1 VGKVTLPGVPSI
13 YDEVPYTNLPFTQTR
28 PSALATVAAL
38 HGLSFA
44 DPREA
49 RVLELGCGAGANL
62 CGIAAASP
70 GVSALGVD
78 LAPTAIATASA
89 IAAAASLEN
98 VRFEVADVKALGD
111 GRLGQFDY
119 VIVHGLYAWGDASLR
134 AATLAACKAHLAPDG
149 LAYVSYNAHPG
160 GYIRRMLRDMAQ
172 YHARG
177 LSDPRERAERARL
190 LFALLHRLG
199 EAGGPTFYDGVL
211 GEDVHAL
218 AVGPTE
224 MLVHDLLSADYE
236 PVWLVDFVTAARS
249 AGLEYVAD
257 AIPEAS
263 RVPQWTDAV
272 EEFVTAASEGDRV
285 AREQYFDVLVVRRFR
300 HSMLCHGGRSVV
312 GGIDVGAVPRL
323 LVEAAGEGDGSEP
336 SALLA
341 AAIRALD
348 PARGPVPFGAL
359 LSSLHGASEADLAE
373 ALVEGFHADR
383 VAFHAVPPPGVLEP
397 GPHPR
402 ASPLVRSQA
411 RPGALLTALTNH
423 VVRINDEPT
432 ARLLSLLDGTR
443 DREAIRREFE
453 AADLGPLSSEALAD
467 ALSHFARAMLLVE

>member
-1 VGKVTLPGVPSI
+1 VATI
-13 YDEVPYTNLPFTQTR
+13 FDAVPYTNLPFTQTR
-28 PSALATVAAL
+28 PAALATVAAL
-38 HGLSFA
+38 HGLTAA

-78 LAPTAIATASA
+78 LAATAIATASGL
-89 IAAAASLEN
+89 AAAAGLSN
-98 VRFEVADVKALGD
+98 VRFEVADVTSLGD
-111 GRLGQFDY
+111 GGLGEFDY
-119 VIVHGLYAWGDASLR
+119 VIVHGLYAWGDARLR
-134 AATLAACKAHLAPDG
+134 AATLAACRAHMASDG

-177 LSDPRERAERARL
+177 LSDPRDRAERARL

-211 GEDVHAL
+211 GEDVHSL

-224 MLVHDLLSADYE
+224 MLVHDLLSAEYE
-236 PVWLVDFVTAARS
+236 PVWLVDFVAAARET
-249 AGLEYVAD
+249 GLDYVAD

-263 RVPQWTDAV
+263 RRPPWSDAV
-272 EEFVTAASEGDRV
+272 EAFVADASAGDRV
-285 AREQYFDVLVVRRFR
+285 AREQYFDFLVVRRFR
-300 HSMLCHGGRSVV
+300 HSVICHGGRSPASE
-312 GGIDVGAVPRL
+312 IDLAAVPRL
-323 LVEAAGEGDGSEP
+323 LVEAAGDGDGREP
-336 SALLA
+336 GPLLA
-341 AAIRALD
+341 AALAQLSPAPRPIAFSALREALD
-348 PARGPVPFGAL
+348 APEGA
-359 LSSLHGASEADLAE
+359 LAE
-373 ALVEGFHADR
+373 ALVEGFHAAR
-383 VAFHAVPPPGVLEP
+383 IAFHAVPPPGVAEP
-397 GPHPR
+397 GLHPR

-432 ARLLSLLDGTR
+432 ARLLGLLDGRR
-443 DREAIRREFE
+443 DREAILRDF
-453 AADLGPLSSEALAD
+453 AALSLGPLSAEALDD

>member
-1 VGKVTLPGVPSI
+1 VGKVTLPSVATV
-13 YDEVPYTNLPFTQTR
+13 YDEIPYTNLPFTQTR
-28 PSALATVAAL
+28 PAALATVAAL
-38 HGLSFA
+38 HGLAAA
-44 DPREA
+44 DPRRA

-78 LAPTAIATASA
+78 LAPTAIDTASS
-89 IAAAASLEN
+89 IASAAGLGN
-98 VRFEVADVKALGD
+98 VRFEVGDVTSLAD
-111 GRLGQFDY
+111 GRLGEFDY
-119 VIVHGLYAWGDASLR
+119 VIVHGLYAWGDAVLR
-134 AATLAACKAHLAPDG
+134 AATLAACRAHMAPEG

-160 GYIRRMLRDMAQ
+160 GYIRRMLRDMARF
-172 YHARG
+172 HARG
-177 LSDPRERAERARL
+177 LSDPRDRAERARF

-211 GEDVHAL
+211 GEDVHSL

-224 MLVHDLLSADYE
+224 MLVHDLLAAEYE
-236 PVWLVDFVTAARS
+236 PVWLVDFVAAVRE

-263 RVPQWTDAV
+263 RQPPWSDAV
-272 EEFVTAASEGDRV
+272 EAFVAEASGGDRV
-285 AREQYFDVLVVRRFR
+285 AREQYFDFLVVRRFR
-300 HSMLCHGGRSVV
+300 HSMLCHAGRTMAD
-312 GGIDVGAVPRL
+312 GIDVGAVPRL
-323 LVEAAGEGDGSEP
+323 LIEAAGEGDEREP
-336 SALLA
+336 SPLLA
-341 AAIRALD
+341 TALAA
-348 PARGPVPFGAL
+348 
-359 LSSLHGASEADLAE
+359 LSSAPRPVAFSALRESLDAPEGALAE

-402 ASPLVRSQA
+402 ASPLVRSQV

-432 ARLLSLLDGTR
+432 ARLLWLLDGTR
-443 DREAIRREFE
+443 DREAIRRDFE
-453 AADLGPLSSEALAD
+453 AVDLGPLSPEALDD

>member
-1 VGKVTLPGVPSI
+1 VGKVTLPGVSTI
-13 YDEVPYTNLPFTQTR
+13 FDEVPYTNLPFTQTR
-28 PSALATVAAL
+28 PAALATVAAL
-38 HGLSFA
+38 HGLAFA

-78 LAPTAIATASA
+78 LAPTAIETASA
-89 IAAAASLEN
+89 IASAAGLTN

-111 GRLGQFDY
+111 GRLGEFDY
-119 VIVHGLYAWGDASLR
+119 VIVHGLYAWGDAELR
-134 AATLAACKAHLAPDG
+134 GATLAACRAHMAPDG

-160 GYIRRMLRDMAQ
+160 GYIRRMLRDMAHF
-172 YHARG
+172 HARG
-177 LSDPRERAERARL
+177 LSDPRDRAERARF

-218 AVGPTE
+218 AIGPTE
-224 MLVHDLLSADYE
+224 MLVHDLLSAEYE
-236 PVWLVDFVTAARS
+236 PVWLVDFVAAARG
-249 AGLEYVAD
+249 AALEYVAD

-263 RVPQWTDAV
+263 RVPPWSDAV
-272 EEFVTAASEGDRV
+272 EAFVAEASGGDRV
-285 AREQYFDVLVVRRFR
+285 AREQYFDFLVVRRFR
-300 HSMLCHGGRSVV
+300 HSMLCHADRSPTS
-312 GGIDVGAVPRL
+312 GIDLAAVPRL
-323 LVEAAGEGDGSEP
+323 LVEGAGDGDGREP
-336 SALLA
+336 SPLLTAALEA
-341 AAIRALD
+341 VVPSPR
-348 PARGPVPFGAL
+348 PVPFSTLRESLDAPEGA
-359 LSSLHGASEADLAE
+359 LAE

-383 VAFHAVPPPGVLEP
+383 IAFQAVPPPGVLVP

-402 ASPLVRSQA
+402 ASSLVRSQA

-443 DREAIRREFE
+443 DREAIRRDFA
-453 AADLGPLSSEALAD
+453 AADLGPLSAEALDD
-467 ALSHFARAMLLVE
+467 ALSHFARAMLLVA

>member
-1 VGKVTLPGVPSI
+1 VATI
-13 YDEVPYTNLPFTQTR
+13 FDEVPYTNLPFAQTR
-28 PSALATVAAL
+28 PAALATVAAL
-38 HGLSFA
+38 HGLSFV

-78 LAPTAIATASA
+78 LAPTAISTASS
-89 IAAAASLEN
+89 IAAAAGLEN

-111 GRLGQFDY
+111 GRLGEFDY
-119 VIVHGLYAWGDASLR
+119 VIVHGLYAWGDAALR
-134 AATLAACKAHLAPDG
+134 EATLAACQAHMAPDG

-160 GYIRRMLRDMAQ
+160 GYIRQMLREMAHF
-172 YHARG
+172 HARG
-177 LSDPRERAERARL
+177 LSDPRERAERARF

-211 GEDVHAL
+211 GEDVHSL
-218 AVGPTE
+218 AVGPSE
-224 MLVHDLLSADYE
+224 MLVHDLLSAEYE
-236 PVWLVDFVTAARS
+236 PVWLVDFVAAARA
-249 AGLEYVAD
+249 AGLDYVAD

-263 RVPQWTDAV
+263 RVPPWSDAV
-272 EEFVTAASEGDRV
+272 EAFVAEASGGDRV
-285 AREQYFDVLVVRRFR
+285 AREQYFDFLVVRRFR
-300 HSMLCHGGRSVV
+300 HSLLCRAGRSVA
-312 GGIDVGAVPRL
+312 GGIEVAAVPGL
-323 LVEAAGEGDGSEP
+323 LVEAAGAGDGGGP
-336 SALLA
+336 SPLLA
-341 AAIRALD
+341 AALNVLSGAPR
-348 PARGPVPFGAL
+348 PVPFGAL
-359 LSSLHGASEADLAE
+359 RESLDAPSEDGLAD

-397 GPHPR
+397 GPRPR
-402 ASPLVRSQA
+402 ASALVRSQV

-443 DREAIRREFE
+443 DREAIRRDFE
-453 AADLGPLSSEALAD
+453 AAKLGPLSLEALDD